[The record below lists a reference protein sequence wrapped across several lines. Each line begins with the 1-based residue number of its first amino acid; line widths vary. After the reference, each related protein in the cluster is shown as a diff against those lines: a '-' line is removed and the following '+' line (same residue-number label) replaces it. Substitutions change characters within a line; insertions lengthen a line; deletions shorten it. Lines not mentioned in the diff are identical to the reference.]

1 MDDWSHD
8 ELIFK
13 WISVSLECSEG
24 VVSVLL
30 DEMDNLSTRGDEDSC
45 EGGLLLDVERP
56 GFPEPVGDEA

>member
-1 MDDWSHD
+1 M
-8 ELIFK
+8 
-13 WISVSLECSEG
+13 SLECSEG

-30 DEMDNLSTRGDEDSC
+30 DEMDNLSARGDEDSC